1 MQCINWFG
9 GAAGKRDAL
18 LHGAYGLGPNKKMM
32 LAVAKKL
39 AFHAQ
44 HELGRGCRHNLAH
57 I

>member
-32 LAVAKKL
+32 LKTACV
-39 AFHAQ
+39 
-44 HELGRGCRHNLAH
+44 GCSKTKGGAGS
-57 I
+57 IGASSVI